1 MKIFENFITSS
12 ELRPDNFNKLENN
25 IKLNLISDKYN
36 FETGITTYETL
47 DGSSEDKFQ
56 YILPYYNFKK
66 LLQNNFYD
74 GSIIF
79 SSGSNDLN
87 STNKLDTSI
96 INNLSYESKEYF
108 TDTGFKSNIKI
119 DLKNSNVV
127 GKNSSK
133 YKSSPQAELS
143 KFN

>member
-36 FETGITTYETL
+36 FETGITTYEAL
-47 DGSSEDKFQ
+47 DRSSEDKFQ
-56 YILPYYNFKK
+56 YILPYYNFENYYKIISMMV
-66 LLQNNFYD
+66 LNFFIYWEC
-74 GSIIF
+74 
-79 SSGSNDLN
+79 DLN

-108 TDTGFKSNIKI
+108 TDTGFKSNIR
-119 DLKNSNVV
+119 
-127 GKNSSK
+127 
-133 YKSSPQAELS
+133 
-143 KFN
+143 